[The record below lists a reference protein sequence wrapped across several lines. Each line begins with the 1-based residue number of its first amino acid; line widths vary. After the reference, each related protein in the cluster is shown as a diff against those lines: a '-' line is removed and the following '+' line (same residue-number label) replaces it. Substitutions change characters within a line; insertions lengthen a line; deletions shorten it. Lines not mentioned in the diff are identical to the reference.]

1 MRGME
6 WAGRRGAT
14 LAVCVALSLSAGM
27 AVSAGAQQPG
37 RGQPGRGQPGQ
48 GPQRAQLEQRARQA
62 YGRALRDRLGLTP
75 EQVRQLGAV
84 NQRLAAPRQQLM
96 REERAA
102 RQQLVQQVRLDA
114 AADQAKVSTLLA
126 QLDTIQ
132 HRRLEL
138 LEQEDRALAEFMSPL
153 QRAKFRALQDLVRR
167 RMEPARRG
175 GPRRPVDSLLP

>member
-1 MRGME
+1 M
-6 WAGRRGAT
+6 ATT
-14 LAVCVALSLSAGM
+14 LAICVALSLPVEGAE
-27 AVSAGAQQPG
+27 AQQPG
-37 RGQPGRGQPGQ
+37 RGRPGQP
-48 GPQRAQLEQRARQA
+48 PPRAQLEQRARQA
-62 YGRALRDRLGLTP
+62 YGRVLRDRVGLTP

-102 RQQLVQQVRLDA
+102 RQQLVQQVRLDS
-114 AADQAKVSTLLA
+114 AADQGKVSALLA

-132 HRRLEL
+132 HRRLDL
-138 LEQEDRALAEFMSPL
+138 MEQEDRALAEFMSPL
-153 QRAKFRALQDLVRR
+153 QRAKYRALQELVRR